1 MRRYIVLDSDLAI
14 YGHQLLIGIVHL
26 RTLTMTTL
34 TCKQLFPWQMN
45 NSICVKWGNSGH
57 LGCFQTCWS
66 FASYRNRHKLLQFL
80 LGSIRFSTMITNVL
94 RIRHCLLFM
103 SRIPIM
109 NYDTA
114 WFVGLLGWIAF
125 IEFIFNQAEISH
137 SGDFGP
143 FILMWIQVQLP
154 CFYVP
159 KWTKLREKMCQ
170 YLKRT
175 SQMWKVLVHNTC
187 LVLNYAVTKMNS
199 MVGLNNTS

>member
-1 MRRYIVLDSDLAI
+1 MFSDL
-14 YGHQLLIGIVHL
+14 LIICFISKQAQIV
-26 RTLTMTTL
+26 TVSSW
-34 TCKQLFPWQMN
+34 F
-45 NSICVKWGNSGH
+45 NSV
-57 LGCFQTCWS
+57 
-66 FASYRNRHKLLQFL
+66 FAY
-80 LGSIRFSTMITNVL
+80 MITNVL

-137 SGDFGP
+137 SGDFGA

-159 KWTKLREKMCQ
+159 K
-170 YLKRT
+170 
-175 SQMWKVLVHNTC
+175 
-187 LVLNYAVTKMNS
+187 
-199 MVGLNNTS
+199 